1 VPLAA
6 QHEQVC
12 AFIGRLR
19 EDGVARGQS
28 ATRNRLDLDPDAVA
42 REMRRE
48 VGARL
53 LADLTGLGLRI
64 DDQGRRPLRR
74 DQEGQGVVHGPRR
87 FARAVPGDEDATQR
101 LGAAPTKG
109 TTRAGRP
116 LSMNAASASRPA
128 SGTDVSSLGW
138 PTTQRSVW
146 RAMRANSVVGRG
158 DPAGRQRD
166 RTLACGFLRR
176 RQDRIR
182 LELGFLELLS
192 HQLERDVHT
201 PSVGRYG
208 SGTSARAVTLAE
220 SRLATASANSKR

>member
-1 VPLAA
+1 
-6 QHEQVC
+6 
-12 AFIGRLR
+12 
-19 EDGVARGQS
+19 
-28 ATRNRLDLDPDAVA
+28 
-42 REMRRE
+42 MRRE

-138 PTTQRSVW
+138 PTTQRSGLA
-146 RAMRANSVVGRG
+146 RHAREQHRHLLLGRG

-166 RTLACGFLRR
+166 PTLACGFLRR

-182 LELGFLELLS
+182 LALGFLELLS
-192 HQLERDVHT
+192 HQLERDVHALQCRQVRLRHQRQGCH
-201 PSVGRYG
+201 VG
-208 SGTSARAVTLAE
+208 
-220 SRLATASANSKR
+220 